1 VNAARAPAVARSEL
15 DELIAGAHRRLK
27 TILFFHHIPPED
39 AEDLLQEVFLV
50 LVRRW
55 NEEPRTIRE
64 PRAWLNGVA
73 HWTCRHHIARRR
85 EQRLELMEDG
95 KLIALAGTLEAPQL
109 AADLRREVGQRLARL
124 DPCAAERL
132 WLYVGLGLS
141 RAEVAARVGGRPKS
155 VSKMVSRSLE
165 KLRAAG

>member
-39 AEDLLQEVFLV
+39 AEDVLQEVFLV

-73 HWTCRHHIARRR
+73 HWMCRHHIARRR